1 MAKNEMPLGS
11 IAIME
16 EGLWRSQGVP
26 NLTTDLQIN
35 DHGK

>member
-11 IAIME
+11 IAIMGD
-16 EGLWRSQGVP
+16 GLRRSQGVP
-26 NLTTDLQIN
+26 KLTPESQIN

>member
-11 IAIME
+11 IAIMG
-16 EGLWRSQGVP
+16 EGLRRSQYVP
-26 NLTTDLQIN
+26 NLTPEPQIN